1 MIFSLSF
8 WTDVSLHPWTLHRAG
23 PCISA
28 FQKLP
33 APIMNPVSEVGR
45 RDKYKEKKTTG
56 QGLHGR
62 SCCRL
67 RSELLAGARLLQRLA
82 LAAHY
87 PVLWRHT
94 VEGALQH

>member
-1 MIFSLSF
+1 MHI
-8 WTDVSLHPWTLHRAG
+8 
-23 PCISA
+23 CI
-28 FQKLP
+28 P
-33 APIMNPVSEVGR
+33 EVARPNHESSQRGGA
-45 RDKYKEKKTTG
+45 KG
-56 QGLHGR
+56 QVQGEENNRPHGR